1 MTRKPIITSAQLL
14 FLAAG
19 SSLMFPYTFIPALR
33 TPPANQDAWFV
44 AVLMFVYVLVLNAPL
59 LFLMN
64 KFRGLNIN
72 ETIEIVLGKFFG
84 KAAAVIFT
92 GLCLFC
98 YAACMLMGVIFLSIF
113 VFPDTPTWALA
124 LYMIVP
130 AIYAS
135 WKGAGTIGR
144 LATFIVPFMILT
156 IVFFFL
162 LGTNKM
168 DFSLLQPVLA
178 DSTFLELNQG
188 AFLTA
193 ARYSEIIIFLVF
205 SYFLKQ
211 KVSINKTYAAS
222 LVTYGTCVLLIMI
235 PVLTVLGPDM
245 AKHAWNPYFTYTRQ
259 LEAYDFIQRVQS
271 ISTLA
276 WFTGMLLKLSIYSFM
291 VSYILS
297 GMVKAKSHKG
307 FVIPLS
313 VIAFIICLLPFMN
326 KSSTVELLRSDQVF
340 PWIILPIIFV
350 LPLIIVIVYFFRRK
364 KINLILKHK
373 LAAGGA
379 SDKKYE
385 GQS

>member
-1 MTRKPIITSAQLL
+1 MRMTGKPIITSVQLL

-19 SSLMFPYTFIPALR
+19 SALMFPYTFIPALR

-44 AVLMFVYVLVLNAPL
+44 AILMFVYVLVLNAPM

-72 ETIEIVLGKFFG
+72 EMIETVLGKFFG
-84 KAAAVIFT
+84 KAAAVIFA

-98 YAACMLMGVIFLSIF
+98 YAACLLMGIIFLNIF
-113 VFPDTPTWALA
+113 VFPETPSWALA

-130 AIYAS
+130 IIYAS
-135 WKGAGTIGR
+135 RKGAGTIGR
-144 LATFIVPFMILT
+144 LAAFIVPFMILT

-162 LGTNKM
+162 MGTNKM
-168 DFSLLQPVLA
+168 DFSILQPILA
-178 DSTFLELNQG
+178 DSTFMELNQG

-205 SYFLKQ
+205 SYFLGQ
-211 KVSINKTYAAS
+211 KASINKTYVAS
-222 LVTYGTCVLLIMI
+222 LVMFGVCVLLVMI
-235 PVLTVLGPDM
+235 PVLTVLGSDF

-259 LEAYDFIQRVQS
+259 LEAYDFIQRLQS
-271 ISTLA
+271 FSTLA
-276 WFTGMLLKLSIYSFM
+276 WFTGIQLKLTIYSFM
-291 VSYILS
+291 ASYILS

-307 FVIPLS
+307 FVIPLA

-326 KSSTVELLRSDQVF
+326 KSSTLELLRSDQVF
-340 PWIILPIIFV
+340 PWITLPVIFV

-364 KINLILKHK
+364 KIRLILKRK
-373 LAAGGA
+373 LTAGL
-379 SDKKYE
+379 SSETK
-385 GQS
+385 